1 MVELACDVALEAA
14 DDLRLAGVSAYALE
28 ADGLARARDEDPA
41 AGPIEMGLADSLGNA
56 QALDRWRAAIGLVY
70 PFEADNAN
78 IPTVSG
84 EPLTVTTPRPGS
96 ATPPMKYGTLP
107 GLDKKLSRLV
117 MGCDNQPD
125 LSHASA
131 IFDHF
136 YSLGGNAFDT
146 GYIYG
151 GGRHERLLG
160 QWMANRGVR
169 ENVVVIVKG
178 AHSPHCDPES
188 LTSQLLESLERQ
200 QSEYADIY
208 LMHRDNQDIPV
219 GEFVDVLD
227 EHHRAG
233 RVKICGGSNWTRERF
248 EEANTYAR
256 ANGKQGFTVL
266 SNHFGLA
273 EAYDVPWAGC
283 EHVTDAA
290 SKQWLIEAQ
299 IPLLPWSS
307 QARGF
312 FARPAK
318 PDDLSDPELV
328 RCYYSDDNF
337 ERLRRAEKLGTE
349 MGVPATA
356 IALAFVLSQ
365 PFPTFPLFGPRSIAE
380 TRSSMQGLGIELTED
395 QVAWLDLKR

>member
-1 MVELACDVALEAA
+1 M
-14 DDLRLAGVSAYALE
+14 
-28 ADGLARARDEDPA
+28 ARARDEDPA

-56 QALDRWRAAIGLVY
+56 RVLDQWRAEIGLVY
-70 PFEADNAN
+70 PFEAEDAN

-84 EPLTVTTPRPGS
+84 QPLTVAAS
-96 ATPPMKYGTLP
+96 PPMRYGTIP
-107 GLDKKLSRLV
+107 GLEKTMSRLV

-136 YSLGGNAFDT
+136 FSLGGNTFDT
-146 GYIYG
+146 GYVYG
-151 GGRHERLLG
+151 AGRYERLFG

-169 ENVVVIVKG
+169 EDVVVIVKG
-178 AHSPHCDPES
+178 AHTPHCDPES
-188 LTSQLLESLERQ
+188 ITSQLEESLERQ

-208 LMHRDNQDIPV
+208 MMHRDDPDIPV

-233 RVKICGGSNWTRERF
+233 RMKVIGVSNWTRERF
-248 EEANTYAR
+248 EEANAYAR
-256 ANGKQGFTVL
+256 ANGRQELTVL

-283 EHVTDAA
+283 RHVTDPA
-290 SKQWLIEAQ
+290 SKQWLIDAQ
-299 IPLLPWSS
+299 ITLLPWSS

-318 PDDLSDPELV
+318 PDDRSDEELV
-328 RCYYSDDNF
+328 RCFYSDDNF
-337 ERLRRAEKLGTE
+337 ERLRRAEQLGAE
-349 MGVPATA
+349 LGVPATA
-356 IALAFVLSQ
+356 IALAFVLNQ

-380 TRSSMQGLGIELTED
+380 TRSSMQGLGVELTEA